1 MLPAYLTSAS
11 GLIKNLK
18 AASDPPQS
26 GFPLKIDIALE
37 AWQQDSFH
45 VPRKADVLRD
55 WVIETWTRN
64 HKGSSPLADA
74 KYYRLLLE
82 VSPRCDSPAQAPLTI
97 IPSLLK
103 SLPQA
108 QDLDSV
114 LDLAVRSLNLL
125 FPPQQTSHKAEAW
138 TDVWTGILQPLSL
151 LSLTTHVLSLTKL
164 VSSRVEESLSSSL
177 NGKKLAAAVVASF
190 PSFCN
195 TILRHPSLL
204 DILAPT
210 MSAVL
215 FQESVLQSGD
225 PLQPLLSQ
233 VPSPGS
239 HLAIPVLFDALV
251 QKYHQNR
258 YSIFTQ
264 ASSSKVAHDVFVAGK
279 EREAV
284 RLALERTL
292 DRLNGGDI
300 TAWQTRFALW
310 KTIELWG
317 GYMEREPSWSR
328 LLDIEAQ
335 ATKQAL
341 NSGDPS
347 TVGTLLG
354 TLVSLER
361 LDHDQAKLGPD
372 VVRWCLASPVAH
384 HTIAKSLI
392 SSSLR
397 FFHLTHSLPT
407 FFELILDA
415 LDGLFTS
422 DLPEEIIISLY
433 DLTLDGPL
441 TSESIRQ
448 EIDQS
453 LRSTLGGQGRS
464 NIWDQILRSLID
476 RITPLLRTQP
486 VGKKRK
492 RSSSPSFRSAALIG
506 IHTRLISYCLISSG
520 TSPNIGSSLQ
530 SVKELSALIEDWP
543 IRNDTDPSF
552 SAAVTESGRVRVA
565 RNVESLTS
573 AISAITVPGLH
584 RSAIPELSI
593 ESIRF
598 ILHRAV
604 FDQSIPSETIDAL
617 LDILPEASS
626 AVWQIVIDQGIVL
639 LDCSASPNQLNRLAT
654 LIAQRVTKD
663 SLLFTSGVFWEL
675 PNVRGEFRTPTNICL
690 RPDALQIYMTTS
702 SLDYYILTNCPPT
715 YLNRKT
721 KAHAIES
728 TGEVAPAAPWLS
740 RIVTEGDSVGLILRN
755 NKVLRQ
761 VVEVAADGNEAAISL
776 FAKLINLM
784 IQSPD
789 QNEAALSTIISSLVA
804 LGKPSPVAKF
814 FSVIMRKEVQDFSS
828 VLPKLLDLYI
838 SVKTLPAPAVD
849 DLDAIDTRNVLCAA
863 GRWLVESHQ
872 TARLGPRLCSA
883 FLSHPEPRLARC
895 VLETF
900 ASETTDMR
908 HIIAAAMIVYRALPD
923 HSANLD
929 TALQSIFEGRITEAI
944 SCGVNFDR
952 SSACLRILAALCM
965 RCSDPA
971 ALRDAIDASL
981 SSSAD
986 DPIIK
991 FFERI
996 IEDKAFALQHND
1008 VVRLFPIITRSLDHQ
1023 SLNSNIDVLI
1033 SLSRRRP
1040 DLILANLPEVVDILS
1055 IMFKTLQRSRK
1066 LPSPAGDEPQR
1077 LSRLLV
1083 ALTQMRLKT
1092 HETSPL
1098 AKHIPAILVAY
1109 VRAAADLHV
1118 GYTPSVRRD
1127 LEPGLYALCN
1137 LATTGGRA
1145 HARGRE
1151 GEGLGTPFGLGEGPG
1166 GDGERE
1172 LWADLWQNWSKSRYM
1187 GQG

>member
-1 MLPAYLTSAS
+1 
-11 GLIKNLK
+11 
-18 AASDPPQS
+18 
-26 GFPLKIDIALE
+26 
-37 AWQQDSFH
+37 
-45 VPRKADVLRD
+45 
-55 WVIETWTRN
+55 
-64 HKGSSPLADA
+64 
-74 KYYRLLLE
+74 
-82 VSPRCDSPAQAPLTI
+82 
-97 IPSLLK
+97 
-103 SLPQA
+103 
-108 QDLDSV
+108 
-114 LDLAVRSLNLL
+114 
-125 FPPQQTSHKAEAW
+125 
-138 TDVWTGILQPLSL
+138 
-151 LSLTTHVLSLTKL
+151 
-164 VSSRVEESLSSSL
+164 
-177 NGKKLAAAVVASF
+177 
-190 PSFCN
+190 
-195 TILRHPSLL
+195 
-204 DILAPT
+204 
-210 MSAVL
+210 
-215 FQESVLQSGD
+215 
-225 PLQPLLSQ
+225 
-233 VPSPGS
+233 
-239 HLAIPVLFDALV
+239 
-251 QKYHQNR
+251 
-258 YSIFTQ
+258 
-264 ASSSKVAHDVFVAGK
+264 
-279 EREAV
+279 
-284 RLALERTL
+284 
-292 DRLNGGDI
+292 
-300 TAWQTRFALW
+300 
-310 KTIELWG
+310 
-317 GYMEREPSWSR
+317 
-328 LLDIEAQ
+328 
-335 ATKQAL
+335 
-341 NSGDPS
+341 
-347 TVGTLLG
+347 
-354 TLVSLER
+354 
-361 LDHDQAKLGPD
+361 
-372 VVRWCLASPVAH
+372 
-384 HTIAKSLI
+384 
-392 SSSLR
+392 
-397 FFHLTHSLPT
+397 
-407 FFELILDA
+407 
-415 LDGLFTS
+415 
-422 DLPEEIIISLY
+422 
-433 DLTLDGPL
+433 
-441 TSESIRQ
+441 
-448 EIDQS
+448 
-453 LRSTLGGQGRS
+453 
-464 NIWDQILRSLID
+464 
-476 RITPLLRTQP
+476 
-486 VGKKRK
+486 
-492 RSSSPSFRSAALIG
+492 
-506 IHTRLISYCLISSG
+506 
-520 TSPNIGSSLQ
+520 
-530 SVKELSALIEDWP
+530 
-543 IRNDTDPSF
+543 
-552 SAAVTESGRVRVA
+552 
-565 RNVESLTS
+565 
-573 AISAITVPGLH
+573 
-584 RSAIPELSI
+584 
-593 ESIRF
+593 
-598 ILHRAV
+598 
-604 FDQSIPSETIDAL
+604 
-617 LDILPEASS
+617 
-626 AVWQIVIDQGIVL
+626 
-639 LDCSASPNQLNRLAT
+639 
-654 LIAQRVTKD
+654 
-663 SLLFTSGVFWEL
+663 
-675 PNVRGEFRTPTNICL
+675 
-690 RPDALQIYMTTS
+690 MTTS

-728 TGEVAPAAPWLS
+728 TEEVAPAAPWLS

-776 FAKLINLM
+776 FAKLINL
-784 IQSPD
+784 
-789 QNEAALSTIISSLVA
+789 VA

-814 FSVIMRKEVQDFSS
+814 FSVIMRKEVQD
-828 VLPKLLDLYI
+828 
-838 SVKTLPAPAVD
+838 VKTLPAPAVD

-965 RCSDPA
+965 RCS